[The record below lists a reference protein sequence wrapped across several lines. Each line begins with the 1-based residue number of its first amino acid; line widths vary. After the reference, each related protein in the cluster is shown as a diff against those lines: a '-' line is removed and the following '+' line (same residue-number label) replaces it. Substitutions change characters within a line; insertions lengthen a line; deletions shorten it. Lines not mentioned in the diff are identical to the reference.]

1 MKKIGDRILKD
12 KKGITLVTL
21 VITIIILIILAGV
34 SINILFGQE
43 GIVEKA
49 KEASFK
55 SRFRQVEEA
64 VQTYKLN
71 KEADSILAEILAS
84 NVDNLP
90 VANKLQSSEID
101 GLQETLKAEIQS
113 ISGTDDITTLNL
125 YYIDRNKIKT
135 KREYIINTDTIQLYD
150 VKGEKYFGKRHHT
163 LNGEGQQETKKESP
177 EIEDEPKIT
186 IYEDIGWYSPN
197 MNGFNKY
204 STYME
209 YYNEDDLTDLK
220 EIPVTEYIQNG
231 KQSKIVEEDKIY
243 VLDSYKNK
251 IWANIKTTGNG
262 LEAWWVW
269 VPRYA
274 YKLEDKNMDVIF
286 VDLNNKPIGTKY
298 TELPEGYELHPAF
311 TPSGEDGSKNLQGIW
326 LSKYE
331 SSNVDVTKQE
341 GRGNIC
347 YAPDLTGFNKNNT
360 YIELYDKTSETFT
373 SQVLLRDANLD
384 TINNNNEWYSYKDK
398 VWANVKTT
406 GSGLEAW
413 WVWVPRYAYCVN
425 EASKEVEVIFID
437 LNNKPFEKEKYGDT
451 LPSNFIVHPAF
462 TPSGEDGSKNLKGI
476 WMSKY
481 ETSNVTVT
489 DQSQMA
495 YKCYAPDM
503 TGFNPNYTYI
513 ELYDKSTN
521 TFTSEVLLKD
531 ANLDT
536 INNDNTWYSY
546 PNKVWANIK
555 TTGNGLEAWWV
566 WIPRYAYSINE
577 ATKEIEI
584 IFIDLDNKPM
594 EKDLYGDTLPE
605 NFIVHPAFTPSGEDG
620 SKNLKGIWMSKYES
634 SNKVVTEQKSRDKL
648 CYEPDLTKVMIDDES
663 V

>member
-1 MKKIGDRILKD
+1 MKKIGDRIIKD

-269 VPRYA
+269 
-274 YKLEDKNMDVIF
+274 
-286 VDLNNKPIGTKY
+286 
-298 TELPEGYELHPAF
+298 
-311 TPSGEDGSKNLQGIW
+311 
-326 LSKYE
+326 
-331 SSNVDVTKQE
+331 
-341 GRGNIC
+341 
-347 YAPDLTGFNKNNT
+347 
-360 YIELYDKTSETFT
+360 
-373 SQVLLRDANLD
+373 
-384 TINNNNEWYSYKDK
+384 
-398 VWANVKTT
+398 
-406 GSGLEAW
+406 
-413 WVWVPRYAYCVN
+413 
-425 EASKEVEVIFID
+425 
-437 LNNKPFEKEKYGDT
+437 
-451 LPSNFIVHPAF
+451 
-462 TPSGEDGSKNLKGI
+462 
-476 WMSKY
+476 
-481 ETSNVTVT
+481 
-489 DQSQMA
+489 
-495 YKCYAPDM
+495 
-503 TGFNPNYTYI
+503 
-513 ELYDKSTN
+513 
-521 TFTSEVLLKD
+521 
-531 ANLDT
+531 
-536 INNDNTWYSY
+536 
-546 PNKVWANIK
+546 
-555 TTGNGLEAWWV
+555 
-566 WIPRYAYSINE
+566 IPRYAYSINE

-584 IFIDLDNKPM
+584 IFIDLENKPM
-594 EKDLYGDTLPE
+594 EKELYGDTLPE
-605 NFIVHPAFTPSGEDG
+605 NFIVHPAFMPSGEDG

-634 SNKVVTEQKSRDKL
+634 SNKVVTE
-648 CYEPDLTKVMIDDES
+648 
-663 V
+663 